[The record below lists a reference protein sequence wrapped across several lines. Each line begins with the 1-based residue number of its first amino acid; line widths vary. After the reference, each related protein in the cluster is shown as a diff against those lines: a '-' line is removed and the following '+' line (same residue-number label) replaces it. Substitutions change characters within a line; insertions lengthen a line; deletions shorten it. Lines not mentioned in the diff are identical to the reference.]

1 MLITHTNLITWEG
14 ENRVLEDHAV
24 LVRDGLIADL
34 GPSAELETRY
44 PDAERLDAGGQYLM
58 PGNIVAHT
66 HFYGAFARGMAIP
79 GPAPKDFPE
88 ILEKLWWPLDQA
100 LDEESVR
107 LSAQVMLAEA
117 IRHGATTLIDHH
129 ASPNFLT
136 GSLDVIAEAVEEAG
150 ARAVL
155 CYEVTDRYGEAKAR
169 EAIEENVRFIKRT
182 TDGGQRTAANGQRST
197 VHGLIRAT
205 FGLHASLTL
214 SDATLEDCAAAV
226 EELDTGFHIH
236 VAEHEADEYDSLAKS
251 GTRVADRLHRFG
263 ILGPKTIVAHA
274 IHIDAREAALLA
286 ETGTWV
292 THQPR
297 SNMNNGVGAAAVESL
312 LRLGVPVCLGTDGF
326 SSTMWTEWKTAYLL
340 HKVWH
345 RDPRRMNGADVARMA
360 AYNNAALANVFF
372 PEAPIGKLVPGAFA
386 DLILVD
392 YHPNTPLTPGN
403 LPWHILFGFHESM
416 VTMTMVNGK
425 VLMRDRQ
432 LLTLDE
438 AAITAR
444 ARQLAP
450 EVWGRYEAFVPAER
464 R

>member
-88 ILEKLWWPLDQA
+88 ILEKLWWPLDRA
-100 LDEESVR
+100 LDEEAVR

-136 GSLDVIAEAVEEAG
+136 GSLDVIAEAVEQGG

-182 TDGGQRTAANGQRST
+182 TDGGRRTAANGQRST

-214 SDATLEDCAAAV
+214 SDATLEACAAAV
-226 EELDTGFHIH
+226 EGLDTGFHIH

-251 GTRVADRLHRFG
+251 GTRAVDRLHRFG
-263 ILGPKTIVAHA
+263 IIGPKTIVAHA

-450 EVWGRYEAFVPAER
+450 EVWGRYEAFVS
-464 R
+464 

>member
-1 MLITHTNLITWEG
+1 MLITRANLITWEDETRIL
-14 ENRVLEDHAV
+14 ENYAV
-24 LVRDGLIADL
+24 LVRDGCIADL
-34 GPSAELETRY
+34 GPSAELENRY

-100 LDEESVR
+100 LDEDAVR

-136 GSLDVIAEAVEEAG
+136 GSLDVIADAVEQAG
-150 ARAVL
+150 LRAVL
-155 CYEVTDRYGEAKAR
+155 CYEVTDRYGAAKAS
-169 EAIEENVRFIKRT
+169 EAIDENVRFLRK
-182 TDGGQRTAANGQRST
+182 TAVNDL
-197 VHGLIRAT
+197 VRAT

-214 SDATLEDCAAAV
+214 SDATLEACRQAA
-226 EELDTGFHIH
+226 EGLDTGFHIH

-251 GTRVADRLHRFG
+251 GERVVDRLNRFG
-263 ILGPKTIVAHA
+263 ILGPKSIVAHA
-274 IHIDAREAALLA
+274 IHIDGREAALLA

-297 SNMNNGVGAAAVESL
+297 SNMNNGVGVAAVESL

-345 RDPRRMNGADVARMA
+345 RDPRRMNGMDVARMA
-360 AYNNAALANVFF
+360 AYNNAALAGVFF
-372 PEAPIGKLVPGAFA
+372 PEAPLGKLVPGAFA

-392 YHPNTPLTPGN
+392 YHPNTPLTSGN

-432 LLTLDE
+432 LLVLDE
-438 AAITAR
+438 AEINAQAR
-444 ARQLAP
+444 ELAP
-450 EVWGRYEAFVPAER
+450 RVWERYRSFVH
-464 R
+464 